1 MNLAYLYPFIEEKWL
16 KLDKVV
22 DFDCVAQRER
32 RTGNICHARGSGML
46 LGIKGEDHMYTL
58 DGYSEN
64 WGTCKAET
72 TSSTGFDRY
81 EGHDGYGYGY
91 GYNDRD
97 ASSTTK
103 QVYRASFVSF
113 AYAEHL
119 FYILFVYSLRC
130 LSLQFTM
137 TCLKCLFLICSIL

>member
-1 MNLAYLYPFIEEKWL
+1 M

-22 DFDCVAQRER
+22 DFDCVAQRDR
-32 RTGNICHARGSGML
+32 RTGHICHARGSGML

-64 WGTCKAET
+64 WGSCKAES

-103 QVYRASFVSF
+103 QVYRASFVSLCICRTF
-113 AYAEHL
+113 VLYYL
-119 FYILFVYSLRC
+119 FTVLDVCLYNSMSHMFVLDINLVVAC
-130 LSLQFTM
+130 L
-137 TCLKCLFLICSIL
+137 